1 MPRYFFNFEGVT
13 GVMPDLV
20 GRELISDVAARGEAK
35 KIAADL
41 AAADAIEGRAP
52 TYDWIEVVDS
62 YQRPIT
68 RFRLGQAVREPNRLS

>member
-1 MPRYFFNFEGVT
+1 MPRYFFNFEGTKGAV
-13 GVMPDLV
+13 PDLV
-20 GRELISDVAARGEAK
+20 GRELLNDHGAKAEAK

-52 TYDWIEVVDS
+52 TYGWIEVVDS